1 MIAVPVSTQDK
12 KSRLITLDYLR
23 GFFIVVIIIDHFSRW
38 PSLLGLLSGKAMLW
52 VTAAEGFVAISGL
65 LVGYIRGYKNK
76 DLPMITVARKLLS
89 RAVLLYMWAII
100 AAIVY
105 TSIIWYVP
113 LAGGAP
119 GIPIVKGDWATL
131 ITQILTFKYTFVWTH
146 FLTLYALFLAAAPL
160 AVWLLRRN
168 KAWLVILL
176 SLIALGIGRMTNIE
190 SLQWQVLFFIPTVA
204 GYYLPSILK
213 WWNSLVKTKRST
225 IGSTIIGLT
234 LATLLLSVFS
244 SFYYGPFQVY
254 GDALN
259 NFFLKDE
266 ISIWRVIVSFLW
278 FTGFVLLFSRAQKFI
293 GKAFGWLL
301 LPFGTKSLTA
311 YILHGVAICLISFFT
326 VSGDNIVSNTLLGIL
341 CILLVWGMLKIPSI
355 NKVIP
360 S

>member
-1 MIAVPVSTQDK
+1 MIAVPTSTKDK

-38 PSLLGLLSGKAMLW
+38 PSILGLLSGKALLW

-65 LVGYIRGYKNK
+65 LVGYVRGYKNK
-76 DLPMITVARKLLS
+76 DLPMATVAKKLLT
-89 RAVLLYMWAII
+89 RAILLYRWSII
-100 AAIVY
+100 GAIVY

-119 GIPIVKGDWATL
+119 GIPILKGDWATL

-168 KAWLVILL
+168 QAWLVILL
-176 SLIALGIGRMTNIE
+176 SLVAWLIGRISNIE

-213 WWNSLVKTKRST
+213 WWGSLAQKVRSSIT
-225 IGSTIIGLT
+225 RTIIGLT
-234 LATLLLSVFS
+234 AATLFISVMS
-244 SFYYGPFQVY
+244 SFYYGPFQQY
-254 GDALN
+254 GDILN
-259 NFFLKDE
+259 DLFLKDE
-266 ISIWRVIVSFLW
+266 ISIWRIIVSFLW
-278 FTGFVLLFSRAQKFI
+278 FTGFVLLFNSAQKFI

-301 LPFGTKSLTA
+301 LPFGRMSLTA
-311 YILHGVAICLISFFT
+311 YILHGLAICMISFFT
-326 VSGDNIVSNTLLGIL
+326 LSGSNIISNTFFGIV
-341 CILLVWGMLKIPSI
+341 CILLVWGMLKIPHL

>member
-1 MIAVPVSTQDK
+1 MIAVPTSTKDK

-38 PSLLGLLSGKAMLW
+38 PSILGLLSGKALLW

-76 DLPMITVARKLLS
+76 DLPMVTVTKKLLS
-89 RAVLLYMWAII
+89 RALLLYIWSII
-100 AAIVY
+100 GALVF

-119 GIPIVKGDWATL
+119 GIPIVRGDWATL

-146 FLTLYALFLAAAPL
+146 FLTLYALFLAAAPI
-160 AVWLLRRN
+160 AIWLLRRN
-168 KAWLVILL
+168 QAWLVILL
-176 SLIALGIGRMTNIE
+176 SLVALVIGRFTNIE
-190 SLQWQVLFFIPTVA
+190 SLQWQVLFFIPTVV
-204 GYYLPSILK
+204 GFYLSSILA
-213 WWNSLVKTKRST
+213 WWRSLAQKTRSSIT
-225 IGSTIIGLT
+225 RTIIGLT
-234 LATLLLSVFS
+234 AATLLLSVVS
-244 SFYYGPFQVY
+244 SFYYGPFQTY
-254 GDALN
+254 GDVLN
-259 NFFLKDE
+259 NFFKKDE
-266 ISIWRVIVSFLW
+266 ISIWRVIISFLW
-278 FTGFVLLFSRAQKFI
+278 FTGFVLLFNSTKKYI

-311 YILHGVAICLISFFT
+311 YILHGLAICIISFFT
-326 VSGDNIVSNTLLGIL
+326 VSGTIVSNTLLGIV
-341 CILLVWGMLKIPSI
+341 CILLVWGMLKIPHI